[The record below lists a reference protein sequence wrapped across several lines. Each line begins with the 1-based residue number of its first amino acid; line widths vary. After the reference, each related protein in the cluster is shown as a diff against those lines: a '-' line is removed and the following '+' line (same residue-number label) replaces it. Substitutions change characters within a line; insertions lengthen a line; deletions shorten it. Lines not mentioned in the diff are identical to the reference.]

1 MKLVV
6 ILITCLQ
13 KVRESLIPRSEKKI
27 CPSPQPLTNP
37 HRSTTSRRPLPT
49 VQMSAS
55 FQAADSH
62 SCECLRFIPLDSSR
76 CYFPPLKS
84 SNTSCRPHAAM
95 LSVLLPTPAPDLL
108 PDSTPDPWARPLALA
123 PTAWRTTRGWRP
135 PTQMLSESSDR
146 RETVPFPELSLEL
159 LLLLPYV
166 YVPAVSRKEIH
177 TCRSTVLCLPCL
189 E

>member
-1 MKLVV
+1 MLN
-6 ILITCLQ
+6 TCLQ

-27 CPSPQPLTNP
+27 CPSPQPLTNT
-37 HRSTTSRRPLPT
+37 HRSSRRPLPT

-95 LSVLLPTPAPDLL
+95 LSVLLTTPAPDLL
-108 PDSTPDPWARPLALA
+108 PDSTPDPWARPLALS

-177 TCRSTVLCLPCL
+177 TCRSTVLCSPCL
-189 E
+189 Q